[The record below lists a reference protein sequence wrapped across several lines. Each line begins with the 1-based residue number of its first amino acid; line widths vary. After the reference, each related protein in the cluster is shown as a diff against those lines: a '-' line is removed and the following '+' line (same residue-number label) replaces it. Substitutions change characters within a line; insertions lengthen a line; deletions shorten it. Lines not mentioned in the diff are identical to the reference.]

1 MGEVDGMNMTST
13 SSISPPVNKIRWESR
28 DDTLKAVYTNPEDA
42 NEVEATWAP
51 QDGSQDLFL
60 RCPVFEVLFTGTRGP
75 GKTDALLMDFA
86 KNVGKG
92 YKEEWRG
99 ILFRR
104 TYPELSDVIDK
115 SKKWFSKIF
124 PRAKF
129 NESKNFWLFPDGE
142 KLFFRHFERPAD
154 YYSYHGHAYP
164 WIAWEELT
172 TWPDDK
178 CYKSMMSCARSTIV
192 GVPIT
197 VRATTNP
204 YGIGHNW
211 VKSRFRLPVPPNKKV
226 GKIIYDSVD
235 QDDKPEPPRVAIHGD
250 LNENK
255 ILLHSNP
262 DYIDRIRASA
272 RNNSELQAW
281 LYGSWDIVAGGMFDD
296 IWCDYRDKIIVP
308 RFEIPKTW
316 RIDRS
321 FDWGSSK
328 PFSVGWWAV
337 SDGGD
342 VLLPNNK
349 VMSTMKGD
357 LFRINE
363 WYGWSGTPNEG
374 TKMLVDEIAKGILKR
389 EKSWGMDK
397 GRVVAGPADSSIF
410 DEENGNCIATD
421 FQNLGI
427 YWEKADK
434 KPGSRK
440 QGWEQVRKRLKAT
453 YNNGAPREEAGLFI
467 FDHCTQWTRTV
478 PCLPR
483 DDKDIDD
490 VDTEAED
497 HIGDDT
503 RYRVR
508 FESREIIQSKS
519 IGMF

>member
-1 MGEVDGMNMTST
+1 
-13 SSISPPVNKIRWESR
+13 
-28 DDTLKAVYTNPEDA
+28 
-42 NEVEATWAP
+42 
-51 QDGSQDLFL
+51 
-60 RCPVFEVLFTGTRGP
+60 
-75 GKTDALLMDFA
+75 
-86 KNVGKG
+86 
-92 YKEEWRG
+92 
-99 ILFRR
+99 
-104 TYPELSDVIDK
+104 
-115 SKKWFSKIF
+115 
-124 PRAKF
+124 
-129 NESKNFWLFPDGE
+129 LFPDGE

-296 IWCDYRDKIIVP
+296 IWCDYRDKIVVP

-328 PFSVGWWAV
+328 PFSVGW
-337 SDGGD
+337 
-342 VLLPNNK
+342 
-349 VMSTMKGD
+349 
-357 LFRINE
+357 
-363 WYGWSGTPNEG
+363 
-374 TKMLVDEIAKGILKR
+374 
-389 EKSWGMDK
+389 
-397 GRVVAGPADSSIF
+397 
-410 DEENGNCIATD
+410 
-421 FQNLGI
+421 
-427 YWEKADK
+427 
-434 KPGSRK
+434 
-440 QGWEQVRKRLKAT
+440 
-453 YNNGAPREEAGLFI
+453 
-467 FDHCTQWTRTV
+467 
-478 PCLPR
+478 
-483 DDKDIDD
+483 
-490 VDTEAED
+490 
-497 HIGDDT
+497 
-503 RYRVR
+503 
-508 FESREIIQSKS
+508 
-519 IGMF
+519 